1 MRLNA
6 EDQQKDLQARQGPG
20 RSAKSQLNRPI
31 PYLIKD
37 YFASWP
43 SFTNVLYCSLDY
55 QNVILFIMLF
65 NLFNRVTG
73 SSIIA
78 VTIIYFVEKAL
89 ATLYRYLSKSNL
101 AKKTLV
107 DDRFFI

>member
-1 MRLNA
+1 M
-6 EDQQKDLQARQGPG
+6 
-20 RSAKSQLNRPI
+20 RSAKGQLNRPI

-43 SFTNVLYCSLDY
+43 SFTKVLYCSLDY
-55 QNVILFIMLF
+55 ENVILFIMLF
-65 NLFNRVTG
+65 NLFDRVTG

-78 VTIIYFVEKAL
+78 VTIVYFVEKVLSTIRA
-89 ATLYRYLSKSNL
+89 YLSKGNI

-107 DDRFFI
+107 DERFFV